1 LKRELK
7 ELQIKYRQNEE
18 KYENLKK
25 QSRVMK
31 FNELMMENKNMTE
44 EINKLKEIGMN
55 NYASKEII
63 SLQENCNKL
72 QKQTVILQVE
82 LKNKND
88 EINKNKKNLNEKLNE
103 ITYLKKELEL
113 QNDISKKLKNAEVN
127 LNETFENKIEK
138 LLKEVDELNDII
150 RYNNS
155 NKERRMKLS
164 MI

>member
-1 LKRELK
+1 MKRELK